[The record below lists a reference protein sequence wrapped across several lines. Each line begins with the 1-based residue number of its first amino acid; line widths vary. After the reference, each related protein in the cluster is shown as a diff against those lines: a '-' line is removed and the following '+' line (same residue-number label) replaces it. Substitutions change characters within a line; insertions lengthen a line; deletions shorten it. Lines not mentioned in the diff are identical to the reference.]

1 MMKDKKNL
9 LAAVLAVIAFV
20 VAIAIFLTVYFV
32 TRPEGTEGQKTFT
45 VTIVHSDSSSK
56 TETITSSRAFLAEA
70 LRDEGIIGDEGIST
84 GMYNTVDGE
93 TANWDPDQAYW
104 SIYIGADYATLGLN
118 DIAIEDGAAYKLEYT
133 VSNYGG

>member
-1 MMKDKKNL
+1 MKDKKIL
-9 LAAVLAVIAFV
+9 LAGALAVIAFV
-20 VAIAIFLTVYFV
+20 TAIAIFLTVYFV

-45 VTIVHSDSSSK
+45 VTIVHSDSSEK
-56 TETITSSRAFLAEA
+56 VETITSSQQFLAQA

-104 SIYIGADYATLGLN
+104 SILIGEEYATLGADEIVL
-118 DIAIEDGAAYKLEYT
+118 EDGGVYSLVYT
-133 VSNYGG
+133 RG